1 MHAHANEAVQRV
13 PLVVYWPG
21 VTDNLPA
28 DERRCDALLYNID
41 LAPTLCELL
50 DLPVPSGWQGT
61 SFAGAVRGEE
71 IPSRPYLVLGH
82 GAHTYQRSVRTRD
95 HLYIRTYHPGAYR
108 LEWEQLYGV
117 TEDPHL
123 TTDLLEAEPE
133 LAAQMRTHL
142 AEWWH
147 TYAGRPGALPDPM
160 QSTLQVGPT
169 GYNDPQEYAEHLRA
183 TGRAHLAD
191 DLLERLATA
200 TGAPPVSWHAPQHT
214 VA

>member
-1 MHAHANEAVQRV
+1 M
-13 PLVVYWPG
+13 
-21 VTDNLPA
+21 
-28 DERRCDALLYNID
+28 YN
-41 LAPTLCELL
+41 
-50 DLPVPSGWQGT
+50 
-61 SFAGAVRGEE
+61 
-71 IPSRPYLVLGH
+71 
-82 GAHTYQRSVRTRD
+82 
-95 HLYIRTYHPGAYR
+95 
-108 LEWEQLYGV
+108 V

-169 GYNDPQEYAEHLRA
+169 GYNDPLEYAEHLRA

-200 TGAPPVSWHAPQHT
+200 TGATPVSWHAPQRT